1 MATSTNP
8 ASTIGTAVPRVDGPL
23 KTTGTAKYA
32 ADFNFKNTAYGVPV
46 CSTIA
51 KGKIVSIDTDAVQ
64 AMPGVLLVLTH
75 DNIGPVYHAEPGVN
89 GITVSESRPP
99 FEDNTIRY
107 WGQYVAVVVAE
118 TFEQAT
124 AAAHAAKVKYEAET
138 PNVSMQLNDLDG
150 TPKIKSHRGDADA
163 GFAGASVKLDE
174 TYATPVE
181 THNPIEMH
189 ASVAVWDGD
198 EVTLYET
205 TQGVMNAQ
213 AALAQILGVPKEN
226 VKIVTKFLGSGFGGK
241 LFPWPHSAMTAIA
254 ARRLQRPVK
263 LVLDRQMMFQN
274 VGHRPRTQQRM
285 RLGASADGK
294 LVSLAQDYSNH
305 TSFSD
310 DISENCG
317 EATPFLYSVPN
328 LRVSSA
334 LVRRNVGTPAPM
346 RGPGAVPGLFALE
359 SAMDEMAIRLN
370 MDPVEFRI
378 KNEPAKDESTGQ
390 PFSSRHLLE
399 CYKVGTEKFGWS
411 RRTPAVGSMRN
422 GDLVLGWGMAAASW
436 IAIRLACEAR
446 VQLKDDGTARV
457 SCGTQDIGTG
467 TYTIFAQVVN
477 DKTGIP
483 LNKIDVVLGDSS
495 LTPGPISGGSFA
507 TASVLPAILDAV
519 DAAIKNL
526 LTIAP
531 RASASPF
538 RNIPSDRLAFTNG
551 WVHEKDKPA
560 ESGVKF
566 SDVLKAANVAAAIGD
581 GKSESLFDDPKAK
594 GFSTHSFGVQF
605 VEVEWDPGIAHLRVS
620 RVVTVMDGGKII
632 NLKAARN
639 QIEGA
644 VVMGIGMGMLEHT
657 IYDQRYG
664 SPVNSNLADYVVAT
678 CADSPDIDVTF
689 LDYPDMVLNPYGARG
704 IGEIGLAGV
713 APAITAAVYHATGV
727 RVRELP
733 VRLETL
739 LGNESRI

>member
-1 MATSTNP
+1 M
-8 ASTIGTAVPRVDGPL
+8 DGPL

-32 ADFNFKNTAYGVPV
+32 ADFTFKNTAYGVPV

-51 KGKIVSIDTDAVQ
+51 KGKIVSIDADAVK

-294 LVSLAQDYSNH
+294 LVSLAQDYFNH

-422 GDLVLGWGMAAASW
+422 GDLILGWGMAAASW

-483 LNKIDVVLGDSS
+483 LNNIDVVLGDSS

-531 RASASPF
+531 RAS
-538 RNIPSDRLAFTNG
+538 
-551 WVHEKDKPA
+551 
-560 ESGVKF
+560 
-566 SDVLKAANVAAAIGD
+566 
-581 GKSESLFDDPKAK
+581 
-594 GFSTHSFGVQF
+594 
-605 VEVEWDPGIAHLRVS
+605 
-620 RVVTVMDGGKII
+620 
-632 NLKAARN
+632 
-639 QIEGA
+639 
-644 VVMGIGMGMLEHT
+644 
-657 IYDQRYG
+657 
-664 SPVNSNLADYVVAT
+664 
-678 CADSPDIDVTF
+678 
-689 LDYPDMVLNPYGARG
+689 
-704 IGEIGLAGV
+704 GV
-713 APAITAAVYHATGV
+713 AIQKYSERPARVY
-727 RVRELP
+727 
-733 VRLETL
+733 
-739 LGNESRI
+739 

>member
-1 MATSTNP
+1 MATTTNP

-51 KGKIVSIDTDAVQ
+51 KGKIVSIDTDAVK

-254 ARRLQRPVK
+254 ARKLQRPVK

-422 GDLVLGWGMAAASW
+422 GDLILGWGMAAASW

-446 VQLKDDGTARV
+446 VQLKDDGTARM